1 VTDGLRHNADEIVRV
16 LREHGHE
23 AYFAGG
29 CVRDMVM
36 GVEPQDYDVSTSAR
50 PETVMELFPKT
61 NAVGAQFGVVL
72 VHMGGADYEVATFR
86 ADAEYADGRHPTAV
100 EFCSARE
107 DVGRR
112 DFTING
118 MLFDPI
124 EGKVLDWVGGR
135 EDIRRKVVRTIGE
148 PESRFEEDKLRMLRG
163 VRFACR
169 LGFAIEQATYDAMR
183 RKADEL
189 GVVSAERIRDELL
202 RILTQPHAGRGLRL
216 MHDVGFLRVI
226 LPEVE
231 AMCGVEQP
239 PEFHPEGD
247 VFEHTCMMFDI
258 VDGPSPELAMGI
270 LLHDVG
276 KPGTQT
282 FTDRIR
288 FNEHDREGGVTA
300 RAVCR
305 RLRFSNDQVEHISEL
320 VAQHMRFAAAKRMR
334 LATLKRLL
342 ALPRFEEHLELHRLD
357 CLASHRKLDIYDFLR
372 RKLEEFSEEE
382 LRPEPLI
389 NGRDL
394 LAMGYP
400 QGPVFGRILSEVREQ
415 QLEGNL
421 DTREAALEYVRE
433 RFPLEGGGCQS

>member
-36 GVEPQDYDVSTSAR
+36 GVEPQDYDISTSAR

-107 DVGRR
+107 DVERR

>member
-389 NGRDL
+389 NGGDL